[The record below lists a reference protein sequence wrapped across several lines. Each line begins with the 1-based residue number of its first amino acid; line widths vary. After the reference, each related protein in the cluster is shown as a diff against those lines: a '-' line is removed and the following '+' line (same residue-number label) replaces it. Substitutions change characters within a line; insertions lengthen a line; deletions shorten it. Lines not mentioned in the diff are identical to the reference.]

1 MEVVKVIGEVTSS
14 ETLSKVIKN
23 LIMSKDDEIVISF
36 RKSNLNIKNVKED
49 FVAECIFNYFKTV
62 KVEDENQNVYEDNN
76 IPDNLREDI
85 LIIDP
90 DVLSKIL
97 KNISSNI
104 FIVYDKTGEIYT
116 IKLYEIDIIEE
127 GKVDKRDDIE
137 ISIGV
142 GLADMENEFIKRDEI
157 FDINSIREKAIMEVS
172 LNDIILKKI
181 DNQIKSIKSEI
192 IDIVIDSNK
201 NDIYIAV
208 GDENTIRMK
217 YRIGKVNNEENK
229 NILLNENGVDY
240 IKDNGNGIYTINYL
254 KKSIAEVFNIASKR
268 DILSATLYLLNTGT
282 LFMKLNGSGFELRYG
297 FIPIQ

>member
-76 IPDNLREDI
+76 IPNNLREDI